1 MFPRTQRSAK
11 FTNYYSGPN
20 GGHFAYEKT
29 NEKLK
34 NRFDWPGMKW
44 EIQIYSLSVHAVQRI
59 KPRQVQLKLN

>member
-1 MFPRTQRSAK
+1 MTETITGLRSLIMFPRTQRSAK

-34 NRFDWPGMKW
+34 NRFDWPGMK
-44 EIQIYSLSVHAVQRI
+44 
-59 KPRQVQLKLN
+59 